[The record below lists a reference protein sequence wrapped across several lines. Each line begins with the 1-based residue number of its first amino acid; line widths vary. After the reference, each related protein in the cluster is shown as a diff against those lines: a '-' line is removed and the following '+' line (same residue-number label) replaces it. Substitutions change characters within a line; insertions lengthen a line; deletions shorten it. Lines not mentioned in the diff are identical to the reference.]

1 MDARSIMQL
10 GYVPPGPVP
19 QHPLAQALFD
29 VVIPQDNGPAG
40 SKPELEQA
48 GFEGGFVAYMACT
61 IRPA

>member
-1 MDARSIMQL
+1 MQL

-29 VVIPQDNGPAG
+29 VVIR
-40 SKPELEQA
+40 SEVEQA
-48 GFEGGFVAYMACT
+48 GFEGGFVAYIACT

>member
-1 MDARSIMQL
+1 MQL

-29 VVIPQDNGPAG
+29 VVIPQGRMVLDR
-40 SKPELEQA
+40 SEVEQA
-48 GFEGGFVAYMACT
+48 GFEGGFVAYIACT

>member
-1 MDARSIMQL
+1 MQL

-29 VVIPQDNGPAG
+29 VVIPQGNGPAG

-48 GFEGGFVAYMACT
+48 GFGVALWPT
-61 IRPA
+61 